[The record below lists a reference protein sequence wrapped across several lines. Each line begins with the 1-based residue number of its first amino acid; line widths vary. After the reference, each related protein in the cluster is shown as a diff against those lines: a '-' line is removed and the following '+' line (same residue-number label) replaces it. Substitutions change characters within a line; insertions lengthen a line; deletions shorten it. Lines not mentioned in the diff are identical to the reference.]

1 MAHVIDFKEA
11 GFDSVLDELE
21 WRGLISQSTDRDRL
35 AEALNGEP
43 ITYYCGFDPTAASLH
58 IGNLVQLI
66 NMRHLQAAGHHP
78 IALVGGATGLIGD
91 PRQSG
96 ERTLNPKDVVAGWAD
111 RLKKQ
116 IGGILETEGSNPV
129 RFVSNYDWTASMNVI
144 DFLRDVGKNFRM
156 GTMLAKDTVAR
167 RLNSE
172 EGISFTEF
180 SYQVLQGNDFLHLF
194 DEYHCVLEIGG
205 SDQWGNLTSGLDL
218 IHKVRGV
225 DVNVFTS
232 PIITDA
238 QGKKFGKSEGNAVWL
253 DGTMLSPYKFYQF
266 WFNRPDSEM
275 ENLLKAFTFLPKAE
289 IERLIEESKTNP
301 GAREAQR
308 TLAWEAQKTLAWEVT
323 SFVHGEEAT
332 RQAIEAAGALFGRGG
347 DLADIDESTLEAAID
362 GMKVDGEFAKVAA
375 GDRVAEAGMKAGLF
389 KSISEARKTIKSG
402 GVYLNN
408 TRVEDE
414 EQTLQEGDF
423 LHGRFV
429 LIRRGKKALGVVEQ
443 A

>member
-1 MAHVIDFKEA
+1 
-11 GFDSVLDELE
+11 
-21 WRGLISQSTDRDRL
+21 
-35 AEALNGEP
+35 
-43 ITYYCGFDPTAASLH
+43 
-58 IGNLVQLI
+58 
-66 NMRHLQAAGHHP
+66 MR
-78 IALVGGATGLIGD
+78 GGAA
-91 PRQSG
+91 P
-96 ERTLNPKDVVAGWAD
+96 
-111 RLKKQ
+111 
-116 IGGILETEGSNPV
+116 
-129 RFVSNYDWTASMNVI
+129 
-144 DFLRDVGKNFRM
+144 
-156 GTMLAKDTVAR
+156 
-167 RLNSE
+167 
-172 EGISFTEF
+172 
-180 SYQVLQGNDFLHLF
+180 H
-194 DEYHCVLEIGG
+194 
-205 SDQWGNLTSGLDL
+205 TSGLDL

-308 TLAWEAQKTLAWEVT
+308 TLAWEVT

-332 RQAIEAAGALFGRGG
+332 R
-347 DLADIDESTLEAAID
+347 
-362 GMKVDGEFAKVAA
+362 KVDGEFAKVAA

-414 EQTLQEGDF
+414 EQTLQDGDF

>member
-1 MAHVIDFKEA
+1 
-11 GFDSVLDELE
+11 
-21 WRGLISQSTDRDRL
+21 
-35 AEALNGEP
+35 
-43 ITYYCGFDPTAASLH
+43 
-58 IGNLVQLI
+58 
-66 NMRHLQAAGHHP
+66 
-78 IALVGGATGLIGD
+78 
-91 PRQSG
+91 
-96 ERTLNPKDVVAGWAD
+96 
-111 RLKKQ
+111 
-116 IGGILETEGSNPV
+116 
-129 RFVSNYDWTASMNVI
+129 MNVI

-289 IERLIEESKTNP
+289 IERLIEGSKTNP

-308 TLAWEAQKTLAWEVT
+308 TLAWEVT

-332 RQAIEAAGALFGRGG
+332 RQAIEAAGALFGRGV